1 MAIAGTVV
9 HPLSNLSPI
18 VGELVAEK
26 ISQLTAYRAAQ
37 LAAPLVSRRT
47 RQGTY
52 VKDATFRGLDL
63 SAAPNVAT
71 AASLYSTQYPSQ
83 GVGYTT
89 DTYDIARYTV
99 DQQDIP
105 DAILTEWAEVAGIS
119 VESRVADL
127 IAERVAAMHAYQ
139 TWQTLGATSNGF
151 DGADPGNITSASF
164 DLIDLLQTVRITLI
178 KAQAWQ
184 PGTPISIYGADD
196 VMAALQK
203 LDQVRARIVSGM
215 SATNTYATPD
225 VLNSFFADYLPGAK
239 FVPVTSY
246 HKASS
251 GTVTADLSGK
261 LLFLPDRGGWNQA
274 ALTIVPDGPS
284 GVSIASVRSERIE
297 AMPGTRL
304 YGDAHMQVKIAN
316 ASGGY
321 LAHGLLS

>member
-9 HPLSNLSPI
+9 HPLSGLSPI
-18 VGELVAEK
+18 VGELVAQK
-26 ISQLTAYRAAQ
+26 ISQLSAYRAAQ

-52 VKDATFRGLDL
+52 VKDNTFRGLDL
-63 SAAPNVAT
+63 SKAPNVGT
-71 AASLYSTQYPSQ
+71 AASVYSTEYPSQ
-83 GVGYTT
+83 GVAYST

-105 DAILTEWAEVAGIS
+105 DAVLTEWLEVAGVS

-127 IAERVAAMHAYQ
+127 MSERVAAMHAYK
-139 TWQTLGATSNGF
+139 TWSTLGDTSTGF
-151 DGADPGNITSASF
+151 DGADPGNITSSTF
-164 DLIDLLQTVRITLI
+164 DLIGLLQTVRTTLI

-184 PGTPISIYGADD
+184 PGAPLNIFGADD
-196 VMAALQK
+196 IQASLQK
-203 LDQVRARIVSGM
+203 LDQVRARIVSGV

-225 VLNSFFADYLPGAK
+225 VLNSFFADYLPGARY
-239 FVPVTSY
+239 VPVTSY
-246 HKASS
+246 YKASD

-261 LLFLPDRGGWNQA
+261 LLFLPERGGWDNA
-274 ALTIVPDGPS
+274 SFTIVPDGPS
-284 GVSIASVRSERIE
+284 GVSIASIRSERIE